1 MRDERKARKA
11 NELLPGSLKS
21 QVYGI
26 IHQKGTG
33 GFMTTSSKR
42 NAARAEIIRDVLMVS
57 SFGFWALVLGLAP
70 VLAIG
75 MLTAS

>member
-1 MRDERKARKA
+1 MFNR
-11 NELLPGSLKS
+11 
-21 QVYGI
+21 
-26 IHQKGTG
+26 
-33 GFMTTSSKR
+33 TSSQG
-42 NAARAEIIRDVLMVS
+42 NAARAEIIQDLLMVS